1 MITEII
7 SGLWIGSLNDSY
19 DKELYTKY
27 NISVLLNCSTTKPFP
42 DIPTVKKV
50 RLPIQTITDIKRHRD
65 KILDHL
71 QQLYLKES
79 MLLVCE
85 EDFALVIASLFLV
98 YVGRVS
104 MVDIKHILH
113 QKNPKLVLDRKLDEF

>member
-1 MITEII
+1 MFDNQTVSRYTHSEKSEIT
-7 SGLWIGSLNDSY
+7 D
-19 DKELYTKY
+19 
-27 NISVLLNCSTTKPFP
+27 TKPM
-42 DIPTVKKV
+42 
-50 RLPIQTITDIKRHRD
+50 DIKRHRD